1 MIEVYMKGATRDNL
15 PSGHICRIDR
25 NGGVWVE
32 LDSDEVDSYMDECAV
47 YHIVEKPMTVKEL
60 YDSITKKYPKKSY
73 MMDTKTFNILASD
86 IFEMCKYTLISKGK
100 GYDPEEERLRSFH
113 TAGRIAKQSP
123 EKALLG
129 MALKHEVSIR
139 DIVND
144 LDNGKI
150 PTDDVV
156 KEKIG
161 DMICYL
167 VLLLALIKERR
178 GGKP

>member
-1 MIEVYMKGATRDNL
+1 VCVKRQEYDPQLDLFEL
-15 PSGHICRIDR
+15 PHK
-25 NGGVWVE
+25 NGGVWINE
-32 LDSDEVDSYMDECAV
+32 DEDEDIQMDEGPY
-47 YHIVEKPMTVKEL
+47 YHIGEKPMTLKEW
-60 YDSITKKYPKKSY
+60 DIFMKEKYPKTPY
-73 MMDTKTFNILASD
+73 VMDEKTFNILASD
-86 IFEMCKYTLISKGK
+86 MFEMCKYTLISKGK

-113 TAGRIAKQSP
+113 TAGRISKQSP

-139 DIVND
+139 NIVND
-144 LDNGKI
+144 LDIGKI
-150 PTDDVV
+150 PTDDII

-178 GGKP
+178 GRKP